1 MRTISYSATFCSIHL
16 CVYLQVICGHVF
28 CAPPHKDL
36 TGHLLNL
43 PLLAVR
49 DFHITPPPV
58 NHVPL
63 GEHPHLRLVATEPD
77 EAKALGLTRLDVLL
91 HLGHQHLAKRLKVFS
106 QLLLCRFPGQAE
118 HNEVGAFVLAF
129 RPFQLVG
136 VASCLV
142 RFSLVDKVI
151 CVGD

>member
-1 MRTISYSATFCSIHL
+1 M
-16 CVYLQVICGHVF
+16 YLQIICSHVF
-28 CAPPHKDL
+28 CAATHKDL
-36 TGHLLNL
+36 TGHLLDL
-43 PLLAVR
+43 TLLAVW
-49 DFHITPPPV
+49 DFHIAPPPV
-58 NHVPL
+58 NHVSL
-63 GEHPHLRLVATEPD
+63 GKHAHLRLVATEPD
-77 EAKALGLTRLDVLL
+77 EAKALGLACLDVLL

-118 HNEVGAFVLAF
+118 HNEVGAFVLAL

-151 CVGD
+151 WVGD